1 MGVKI
6 TFLGATGTVTGSKY
20 LVEDG
25 AARVLVDCG
34 LFQGYKS
41 LRERNWAPFPV
52 DPASIDAVVLTHAHL
67 DHSGYLPR
75 LVKEGYSGPIYAT
88 PPTVDL
94 AGILLP
100 DSGHLQEEDAEY
112 ANKKGSS
119 KHRPALPLYTEQDAY
134 DSLSSFV
141 SVDVHHPFHI
151 GGLTVEFIP
160 AGHILGAA
168 MVRISGHRRVVF
180 SGDVGRPHDPI
191 MYPPEGGLG
200 PDELV
205 CESTYG
211 NRVHEHDDPLDILE
225 QVVHKTADR
234 GGVVL
239 IPAFAVG
246 RSQSVIY
253 LLHQLVD
260 AGRIPALP
268 IYLNSP
274 MAVRTTDLYL
284 KYHRYHR
291 LSGDAVRTLE
301 RDVRLVRSVEESKAL
316 NHLDHPA
323 VIVSA
328 SGMLTGG
335 RVLHHLASYAPDP
348 RSTLL
353 FVGYQAGGTRGARI
367 LAGESEVK
375 VYGSWVPIRCDIA
388 QIHGLSAHADSVEL
402 IEWLG
407 SFSRPPAMTYI
418 THGEPDASEGL
429 RVRIQR
435 RLGWNA
441 RVPLLGDQVAL
452 ENTNAP

>member
-1 MGVKI
+1 MDI
-6 TFLGATGTVTGSKY
+6 AFLGAAGTVTGSKY
-20 LVEDG
+20 LVTDG
-25 AARVLVDCG
+25 STRVLVDCG
-34 LFQGYKS
+34 LFQGYKA

-52 DPASIDAVVLTHAHL
+52 DPSSIDAVVLTHAHL

-75 LVKEGYSGPIYAT
+75 LVKEGYSGPVYAT

-112 ANKKGSS
+112 ANKKGFS

-134 DSLSSFV
+134 DSLASLAA
-141 SVDVHHPFHI
+141 VDFHRPFTI
-151 GGLTVEFIP
+151 GDLTVEFIP

-168 MVRISGHRRVVF
+168 MIRITGDRTVVF
-180 SGDVGRPHDPI
+180 SGDVGRPNDPI

-200 PDELV
+200 PDVLV

-225 QVVHKTADR
+225 GVVSKTANR

-246 RSQSVIY
+246 RSQAIIY
-253 LLHQLVD
+253 LLHRLVAD
-260 AGRIPALP
+260 GRIPALP

-284 KYHRYHR
+284 RYHRYHR
-291 LSGDAVRTLE
+291 LDAGDVRAIE
-301 RDVRLVRSVEESKAL
+301 RDVRLVQSVEESKSL

-335 RVLHHLASYAPDP
+335 RVLHHLASYGPDP

-367 LAGESEVK
+367 LSGESEVK
-375 VYGSWVPIRCDIA
+375 VHGSWVPIRCDVA
-388 QIHGLSAHADSVEL
+388 QIHGLSAHADANEL
-402 IEWLG
+402 LDWLG
-407 SFSRPPAMTYI
+407 SFSRSPEMTYI
-418 THGEPDASEGL
+418 THGEPDASEAL
-429 RVRIQR
+429 RVRVQHE
-435 RLGWNA
+435 LGWKV
-441 RVPLLGDQVAL
+441 RVPLLGDQVSLVKA
-452 ENTNAP
+452 NAP